1 MGHVISNVPRP
12 DPSAVERL
20 ARFSA
25 ATVYEAAGRVGF
37 IDPRIKPLASGMKV
51 AGIALTVQCH
61 PRDNLMLHKALQIAR
76 PGDVIVADVGGYYDA
91 GYWGGLMTDAALSR
105 KLGGLA
111 IDGCIRDGAEI
122 VEKQFPAFCRGL
134 CMCGT
139 VKAVLG
145 LVNHQIVFGGAIV
158 NPGDLI
164 LGDDDGLVVVAQHRI
179 VEVLDAAQRRVDAEI
194 RKSAALLSGI
204 SSVELNK
211 LDKVFESLGL
221 VEEQE

>member
-1 MGHVISNVPRP
+1 MVHVISTVSRP
-12 DPSAVERL
+12 DPSSVERL
-20 ARFSA
+20 AGFSA

-37 IDPRIKPLASGMKV
+37 VDPRIKPLASGMKV
-51 AGIALTVQCH
+51 AGIALTVKCH
-61 PRDNLMLHKALQIAR
+61 PKDNLMLHKALQIAR
-76 PGDVIVADVGGYYDA
+76 PGEVIVADVGGYYDA
-91 GYWGGLMTDAALSR
+91 GYWGDLMTDCALSR

-111 IDGCIRDGAEI
+111 IDGCVRDGAEI
-122 VEKQFPAFCRGL
+122 VEKGFPVFSRGL
-134 CMCGT
+134 CMRGT

-164 LGDDDGLVVVAQHRI
+164 LGDDDGLVVVSQHRI
-179 VEVLDAAQRRVDAEI
+179 ADVLDAAQRRVDAEI
-194 RKSAALLSGI
+194 EKSAALLSGT

-221 VEEQE
+221 VEES

>member
-1 MGHVISNVPRP
+1 MVHVIGKVSRP
-12 DPSAVERL
+12 DPGIVERL
-20 ARFSA
+20 AGYSA
-25 ATVYEAAGRVGF
+25 ATVYEASGRLGF
-37 IDPRIKPLASGMKV
+37 IDPRIKPVASGVKI

-61 PRDNLMLHKALQIAR
+61 PKDNLMLHKALQIAQ

-91 GYWGGLMTDAALSR
+91 GYWGGLMTDSALSR

-122 VEKQFPAFCRGL
+122 VAKGFPAFCRGL
-134 CMCGT
+134 CMRGT
-139 VKAVLG
+139 TKAALG

-164 LGDDDGLVVVAQHRI
+164 LGDDDGLVVVARHRI
-179 VEVLDAAQRRVDAEI
+179 IEVLDAAKRRVDAEI
-194 RKSAALLSGI
+194 QKSAALLSGT

-211 LDKVFESLGL
+211 LDKVFASLGL
-221 VEEQE
+221 VEEH

>member
-1 MGHVISNVPRP
+1 MVHVISTVSRP
-12 DPSAVERL
+12 DPSSVERL
-20 ARFSA
+20 TGFSA

-37 IDPRIKPLASGMKV
+37 IDPRIKPIASGMKV
-51 AGIALTVQCH
+51 AGIALTAQCH
-61 PRDNLMLHKALQIAR
+61 PKDNLMLHKALQIAR

-91 GYWGGLMTDAALSR
+91 GYWGDLMTDCALSR
-105 KLGGLA
+105 ELGGLA
-111 IDGCIRDGAEI
+111 IDGCVRDGAEI
-122 VEKQFPAFCRGL
+122 VEKGFPVFSRGL
-134 CMCGT
+134 CMRGT

-164 LGDDDGLVVVAQHRI
+164 LGDDDGLVVVSQHRI
-179 VEVLDAAQRRVDAEI
+179 ADVLDAAQRRVDAEI
-194 RKSAALLSGI
+194 EKSTALLSGT

-221 VEEQE
+221 VEES